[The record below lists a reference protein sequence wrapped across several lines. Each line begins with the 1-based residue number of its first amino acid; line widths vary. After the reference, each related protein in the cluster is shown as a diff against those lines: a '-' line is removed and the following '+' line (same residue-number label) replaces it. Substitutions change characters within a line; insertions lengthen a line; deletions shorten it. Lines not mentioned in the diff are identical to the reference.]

1 MTVTLTTHSVEETRD
16 LGAQLASVLVPGV
29 VIVAAGGLGV
39 GKTAMAQGLARGL
52 GVTGRVTSPTFTLL
66 ASHRANNSRGITT
79 MLHAD
84 LYRTVSGEEVDDL
97 AIGELV
103 ESGAVCFVEWGD
115 LAPDVLGAQ
124 RIFVS
129 LSQGELDDDRIIAIE
144 TQTTAVAEGAL
155 AEALGGWAS

>member
-1 MTVTLTTHSVEETRD
+1 MTLTLTTHSVEETRD

-29 VIVAAGGLGV
+29 VIVAAGGLGA

-66 ASHRANNSRGITT
+66 ASHRASNLLGITT
-79 MLHAD
+79 LFHAD

-124 RIFVS
+124 RIFITLV
-129 LSQGELDDDRIIAIE
+129 QGEGDDDRTLTIE
-144 TQTTAVAEGAL
+144 TQTATVAEEAI
-155 AEALGGWAS
+155 AEALSGWLS